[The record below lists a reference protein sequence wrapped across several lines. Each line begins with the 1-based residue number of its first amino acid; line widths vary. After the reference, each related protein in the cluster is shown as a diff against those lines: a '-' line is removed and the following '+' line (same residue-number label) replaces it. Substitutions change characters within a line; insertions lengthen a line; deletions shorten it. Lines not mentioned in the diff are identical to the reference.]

1 MGEAAAAPKEDAEES
16 GGSERK
22 PLWWA
27 LAFGVVV
34 LSCAVSYKIVK
45 ADGQVDFQG
54 GADGIQVKI
63 SQAQKTIASAQQEVA
78 DAQKQLDER
87 ESHLKQQETAL
98 QEREA
103 KVAELLASLDHTDKA
118 AAKLTA
124 QQAQTELKKLR
135 TAPPLAA
142 AAGAGAASPVK
153 VRIDK
158 LGELRSDL
166 DKTSAELKAASK
178 PAVVP

>member
-1 MGEAAAAPKEDAEES
+1 MGQAAAASKEDAEES

-34 LSCAVSYKIVK
+34 LSCAVAYKIVK
-45 ADGQVDFQG
+45 ADGQVDLQG

-87 ESHLKQQETAL
+87 EAHLKEQERAL
-98 QEREA
+98 QDREA
-103 KVAELLASLDHTDKA
+103 KVAELLASIDQTDKTP
-118 AAKLTA
+118 AKLTT
-124 QQAQTELKKLR
+124 QQVQTELKKLR

-142 AAGAGAASPVK
+142 GMGAASPVK

-158 LGELRSDL
+158 LGELRNDL
-166 DKTSAELKAASK
+166 DKTSAELKAAGAK
-178 PAVVP
+178 VPAP

>member
-1 MGEAAAAPKEDAEES
+1 MGQAAAASKEDAEES
-16 GGSERK
+16 GGGTERK

-87 ESHLKQQETAL
+87 EAHLKAQESAL

-103 KVAELLASLDHTDKA
+103 KVDELLASIDHTDKTPT
-118 AAKLTA
+118 KLTT
-124 QQAQTELKKLR
+124 QQVQTELKKLR

-142 AAGAGAASPVK
+142 GMGAPNPVK

-166 DKTSAELKAASK
+166 DKTSAELKAASTK
-178 PAVVP
+178 AAP